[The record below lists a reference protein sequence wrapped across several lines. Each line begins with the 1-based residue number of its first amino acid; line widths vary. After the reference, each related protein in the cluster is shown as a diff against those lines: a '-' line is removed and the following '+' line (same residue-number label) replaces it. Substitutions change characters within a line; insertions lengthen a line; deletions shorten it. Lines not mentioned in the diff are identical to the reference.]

1 MFSMR
6 AIQMKYQEKNTIGS
20 SAPVGKASLIERSL
34 SGVSI
39 EGRNQKK
46 RKGKKKLAGNK
57 PIGSAKGI
65 ETMFRNAYRAELDLI
80 ALAATKANI
89 MISLN
94 GLIVSAIMISGGF
107 LNVGVTTALH
117 FFPMILFILTSC
129 ISIYFALLAASP
141 QATHTDKGL
150 VAWIKGIFHGETTFN
165 NIKNYTRFN
174 QGYIEGESNLLIYA
188 DRSKLSKKEYWI
200 RMRELLGNQELI
212 YEKMSDQLYWLG
224 MITNTKFSMLSIS
237 YAVFRWGLVISMMIF
252 LFIEMLDYFSPV
264 IKIDSNVVMEGV
276 VSKFEGVYEP
286 SAIQPLP
293 GGRVLIV
300 EDEPSRALSI
310 VQFNSDKIP
319 VEDPSIDKKLIHAFD
334 QKLSDL
340 EAVTMDR
347 HGYIYT
353 TTSHSVNHKGKR
365 KNQREKI
372 FRFKIRDNSA
382 TEISVYTGLIDSLL
396 SLNIFQNSA
405 MGDIN
410 IEAMGFDR
418 DGENLLLGLRS
429 PLVDGKSVI
438 IVIENP
444 VEVFEKEVPLR
455 LAQSPIL
462 LDLNGGGI
470 RSLEYD
476 PGLNAYLIIN
486 EIEGEDGK
494 KQSRLWLWSGNK
506 DKNPIQVTSDKI
518 ARLKNIESIAPIT
531 INGVDQLLLVSD
543 DGNLIKDKPA
553 HYMLLGYDSL
563 LFRSVSTEN
572 DL

>member
-6 AIQMKYQEKNTIGS
+6 AIQMKYQEKSPIGLYV
-20 SAPVGKASLIERSL
+20 PVRKASLIERSL

-39 EGRNQKK
+39 EGDNKKK
-46 RKGKKKLAGNK
+46 RKGKKKLSGNK

-107 LNVGVTTALH
+107 LNAEVTTVLY
-117 FFPMILFILTSC
+117 FFPMVLFILTSC

-150 VAWIKGIFHGETTFN
+150 VAWIKGIIHGEATLN

-188 DRSKLSKKEYWI
+188 DRSKLSKKEYWM

-212 YEKMSDQLYWLG
+212 YDKMSDQLYWLG

-237 YAVFRWGLVISMMIF
+237 YAVFRWGLVISMVVF
-252 LFIEMLDYFSPV
+252 LFIEMLDYFSPMT
-264 IKIDSNVVMEGV
+264 KIDSAVVMDGV

-286 SAIQPLP
+286 SAIQPLSD
-293 GGRVLIV
+293 GRVLII
-300 EDEPSRALSI
+300 EDEPSRALSL
-310 VQFNSDKIP
+310 VQFNSDKTPI
-319 VEDPSIDKKLIHAFD
+319 ENASIDKKLIHSFD

-340 EAVTMDR
+340 EGVTMDQ
-347 HGYIYT
+347 HGYIYA

-372 FRFKIRDNSA
+372 FRFKIKGNSA
-382 TEISVYTGLIDSLL
+382 TKISVYTGLIDRL
-396 SLNIFQNSA
+396 SGLNVFKNSKK
-405 MGDIN
+405 GDIN
-410 IEAMGFDR
+410 IEAMGFDK
-418 DGENLLLGLRS
+418 DGEKLMLGLRS

-444 VEVFEKEVPLR
+444 AEVFEKEVPLK
-455 LAQSPIL
+455 LSQSPIL

-476 PGLNAYLIIN
+476 PRLNAYLIIN
-486 EIEGEDGK
+486 EIDGEDGK
-494 KQSRLWLWSGNK
+494 KHSLLWLWSGNK
-506 DKNPIQVTSDKI
+506 DKNPIQVRSDKI
-518 ARLKNIESIAPIT
+518 TGLKNIESIAPIT
-531 INGVDQLLLVSD
+531 INGMDQLLLVSD

-563 LFRSVSTEN
+563 LSTSVSTEN